1 MTIKGNTISLRS
13 LLKSDAEFIFKWEN
27 DKANWRVSD
36 TLKPY
41 SKVEIEDFI
50 NNQKDIYS
58 DKQLRLMICLN
69 KNPTDCIGCIDL
81 FNFDAKIKK
90 AGIGILI
97 SEEFRKNGFASEA
110 LKLLITHCFN
120 KLYLRQL
127 YCNIHA
133 DNIASLNLFKK
144 NGFSQIKNENDT
156 LLLEI
161 TN

>member
-1 MTIKGNTISLRS
+1 
-13 LLKSDAEFIFKWEN
+13 
-27 DKANWRVSD
+27 
-36 TLKPY
+36 
-41 SKVEIEDFI
+41 
-50 NNQKDIYS
+50 
-58 DKQLRLMICLN
+58 MICLN

-81 FNFDAKIKK
+81 FNFDAEIKK